1 VTVLVVVDDDDPV
14 TGDPPSDCPSWH
26 IGQRM
31 GPFFCFVATTTRLV
45 ETLDSPLVQWPVCPD
60 DEVIVIVMMMIVV
73 VSGDSSSS
81 MMIVMMR
88 CLMRS
93 LPLLLPL
100 TLEEKSTSY
109 WRNNHIPH
117 CFPLFLDLH
126 LRRLLLLVLPMNGIA
141 QKVDGDDDSG
151 SRSLLLLGL
160 WS

>member
-1 VTVLVVVDDDDPV
+1 MTVLVVVDDYYDPV
-14 TGDPPSDCPSWH
+14 TGDPKSDCPSWH

-45 ETLDSPLVQWPVCPD
+45 ETLDSPLVQWPVCLD
-60 DEVIVIVMMMIVV
+60 DAVIVIVMMREV

-81 MMIVMMR
+81 MIAMSR
-88 CLMRS
+88 LMRS

-100 TLEEKSTSY
+100 TLEEKSTSH

-141 QKVDGDDDSG
+141 QKVDGDDYSG